1 MKKIETFSLFIL
13 VGKKINLIEDS
24 RRLLHEKFINNLI

>member
-1 MKKIETFSLFIL
+1 MKKLKLFSLFIL

-24 RRLLHEKFINNLI
+24 RRLLYEKFINNLI